1 MLKIRSIS
9 SNKFQRVFLALTL
22 VLSVFSFSGSAFTSS
37 NFHQAPQQSELLF
50 SSQYKRRSSIFFF
63 SSVLKTN
70 SHIFPNHPILEKAMQ
85 MLYSELS
92 KILFLVLISQHFL
105 KEISGQFISLK
116 IPSIDSDDPNLKF
129 SLG

>member
-1 MLKIRSIS
+1 
-9 SNKFQRVFLALTL
+9 
-22 VLSVFSFSGSAFTSS
+22 
-37 NFHQAPQQSELLF
+37 
-50 SSQYKRRSSIFFF
+50 
-63 SSVLKTN
+63 
-70 SHIFPNHPILEKAMQ
+70 

-116 IPSIDSDDPNLKF
+116 TPSIDSDDPNLKF